1 MKPEKLTL
9 SENIKRVFF
18 FIFFFIITMALPFMS
33 YNEVVSVLE
42 ALNKH
47 ELVFNE
53 KSLAPS
59 FILIIPSFA
68 MLTRLLLLKVRN
80 IEIEPELLIK
90 WYKVCGATL
99 ILVLFSVPTYTY
111 FIESKIKSEGYT
123 VCNPYSSSRGS
134 DVWVTSQSY
143 CIKKGY
149 RVSSKIID
157 WLQQQ
162 TNEPTPED
170 VIKKVDELLANS
182 PFNSP

>member
-9 SENIKRVFF
+9 SENIKHIFLFALSFVFT
-18 FIFFFIITMALPFMS
+18 IALPFTS
-33 YNEVVSVLE
+33 YREVILVLE

-47 ELVFNE
+47 QLVFNE
-53 KSLAPS
+53 KSIAAI
-59 FILIIPSFA
+59 FILYTPASV

-80 IEIEPELLIK
+80 IEIEPELIIK
-90 WYKVCGATL
+90 LLKVCVATIIL
-99 ILVLFSVPTYTY
+99 ILFLVPTYTY

-123 VCNPYSSSRGS
+123 ICNSYTGGSRGS

-182 PFNSP
+182 P